1 MANVFE
7 QFGLKEVANVTFYD
21 ISTGLPV
28 LFLDTLK
35 VSTIETTAETVDA
48 RGGWGNPALI
58 TWDYNKEVNVTLTD
72 ALFSSKSLQLSMGAD
87 IAEASTTSKEVIDYN
102 ESLTVKDNKVTLT
115 YTPKDG
121 EKLYCLD
128 KTAGSFAE
136 VTATAQEVAVTGYKD
151 GEQAQIFYKVEVDG
165 DTKGSAATIT
175 INSNKF
181 GGTYRVV
188 GDTIVRSK
196 DSGEDE
202 PFQFIIEKAKVN
214 SDITFTMEAE
224 GDPATF
230 DMTLKVLRDDKNN
243 MFKLVKYNLSG
254 TEPGAVGAS
263 TMSLRNNSSK
273 SE

>member
-87 IAEASTTSKEVIDYN
+87 IAEASTSKTELIDYN

-115 YTPKDG
+115 YTPKSG

-128 KTAGSFAE
+128 KTAGKFVE
-136 VTATAQEVAVTGYKD
+136 VTASEQEATVTGYKD
-151 GEQAQIFYKVEVDG
+151 GEQAQVFYKVEVNG
-165 DTKGSAATIT
+165 EKGTAATIT

-196 DSGEDE
+196 ETGEDE

-243 MFKLVKYNLSG
+243 MFKLVKYNLNG
-254 TEPGAVGAS
+254 TEPAAAS
-263 TMSLRNNSSK
+263 TMSLRNNTSTK